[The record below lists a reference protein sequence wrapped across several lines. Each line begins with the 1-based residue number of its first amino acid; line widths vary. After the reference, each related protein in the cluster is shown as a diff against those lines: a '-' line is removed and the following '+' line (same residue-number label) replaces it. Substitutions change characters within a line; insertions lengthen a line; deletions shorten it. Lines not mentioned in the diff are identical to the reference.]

1 METRSEISADA
12 PAEPPAEEQSPGP
25 ESFWKFGLGDLLSLI
40 LVTGFSVFLWSR
52 ATPTL
57 GSTAPLL
64 GAAIGVAI
72 FLLVRAFC

>member
-1 METRSEISADA
+1 METPSEISADA
-12 PAEPPAEEQSPGP
+12 PAEPPAEEQPPGP
-25 ESFWKFGLGDLLSLI
+25 ESFWKFGLGDLLPLI
-40 LVTGFSVFLWSR
+40 LLTGFSVFLWSR

-57 GSTAPLL
+57 GSSAPLL

>member
-1 METRSEISADA
+1 MEMPSEISADA
-12 PAEPPAEEQSPGP
+12 PAESPDEEQRPGP

-52 ATPTL
+52 ATPIL
-57 GSTAPLL
+57 GSGAPLL

-72 FLLVRAFC
+72 SLLVRAFC